1 MVWIT
6 LCLDSSVN
14 TVSVKV
20 IWAMAFSLVCSFMLL
35 CMHAQSLQSR
45 PTLCDTLNCSP
56 SGSSLHGILQARILE
71 WVAMPSSRE
80 SSQPRDWTR
89 VSCIAG
95 GFFTAEPLRK
105 SFILLSSTQ
114 LYGYTTNYFA
124 IHLLMK
130 NWVVSSFRSYEKA
143 VMNIF
148 VCLFGHIFSILGK
161 YIGIEVPVHRIGI
174 C

>member
-56 SGSSLHGILQARILE
+56 SGSSLHGILQARILT
-71 WVAMPSSRE
+71 WVPTPSSGE
-80 SSQPRDWTR
+80 SSGPRECTC
-89 VSCIAG
+89 VSCGSCIAG
-95 GFFTAEPLRK
+95 RFFTAEPLGK
-105 SFILLSSTQ
+105 PVPTLQILATIELPPESPLGPLFQLSFMQ
-114 LYGYTTNYFA
+114 N
-124 IHLLMK
+124 K
-130 NWVVSSFRSYEKA
+130 PPQK
-143 VMNIF
+143 
-148 VCLFGHIFSILGK
+148 LG
-161 YIGIEVPVHRIGI
+161 P
-174 C
+174 